1 MAIYVW
7 APARRPATE
16 RRTVAACSPRPGGG
30 TEPNERRRR
39 LLAAAL
45 LVPIAACTESG
56 GDADVQVS
64 LQDDAVTLD
73 PIPGPGLL
81 TFSATN
87 DGTETHEIEIFRG
100 DVDPATLPIEGN
112 VASTEGLELVD
123 EIEDITPGSSADLT
137 VDWMRAPT

>member
-1 MAIYVW
+1 MTHRTT
-7 APARRPATE
+7 RRL
-16 RRTVAACSPRPGGG
+16 
-30 TEPNERRRR
+30 

-45 LVPIAACTESG
+45 LVPIAAACTESG

-73 PIPGPGLL
+73 PTSGTAGSL

-100 DVDPATLPIEGN
+100 DVDPSTLEIDGN

-137 VDWMRAPT
+137 VDLDAGAYVVMCNLPGHFAQGMYASFEVA